1 MPLKLCCNFIMK
13 HSFLSPSGI
22 GTFTNMI
29 LLNELFFRTGKI
41 NINITYNVW
50 IPLDKS
56 TVSLAVFVF
65 IAAPREFIAFKHT
78 CTILSS
84 LPSIKCQP
92 VGIEYNLRF
101 FAGYKFQLLFNFQF
115 KCSDS
120 ALFECRKSLF

>member
-1 MPLKLCCNFIMK
+1 M
-13 HSFLSPSGI
+13 

-41 NINITYNVW
+41 NINITSNVW

-56 TVSLAVFVF
+56 AVTLAIFVF
-65 IAAPREFIAFKHT
+65 IAAQREFIALRHT
-78 CTILSS
+78 STILSS
-84 LPSIKCQP
+84 LPSIKRQP

-101 FAGYKFQLLFNFQF
+101 FSGYKFQLLFNFQF